1 MFALVTLAAELAAQ
15 LIAVEQQGEDAVHQA
30 RTRVRRIRSVLS
42 AYRRAFEPEAARDL
56 RWRLRTLGGSLGE
69 ARDLDVR
76 AAALENLL
84 AAETAPDVVDPVS
97 AFSADARRDYADAER
112 ALWVTLRSP
121 EHRELLA
128 DLQSFA
134 ANPPLRG
141 RARKHPG
148 ELTAVALSKALD
160 RVRCADLSTLEDRH
174 EVRKAARRLRYAAEA
189 ADADPTVDLGDR
201 GAELAAVAS
210 AAEAVQDAL
219 GDSRDLI
226 LLAAHLRDR
235 ASETPR
241 SASAAAGIARLAAQC
256 EADAEARLV
265 DARHALGT
273 LSTMTFD

>member
-15 LIAVEQQGEDAVHQA
+15 LIAVEQRGEDAVHQA

-42 AYRRAFEPEAARDL
+42 VYRRAFESEAARDL
-56 RWRLRTLGGSLGE
+56 RKRLRALGGSLGE

-76 AAALENLL
+76 AKALENLL
-84 AAETAPDVVDPVS
+84 AAETAPDVVDAVS
-97 AFSADARRDYADAER
+97 ALSADARRDYADAER
-112 ALWVTLRSP
+112 ALWETLRSS

-128 DLQSFA
+128 DLQNFA

-148 ELTAVALSKALD
+148 KLTAVALSKALD
-160 RVRCADLSTLEDRH
+160 RVRGGDLSTLEDRH

-189 ADADPTVDLGDR
+189 ADADPGIDLGDR
-201 GAELAAVAS
+201 GTELAAAAS

-219 GDSRDLI
+219 GDNRDLI
-226 LLAAHLRDR
+226 LLAAHLRDG

-241 SASAAAGIARLAAQC
+241 SASAAAGIARLAAQR
-256 EADAEARLV
+256 EADAEARLA
-265 DARHALGT
+265 DARHALET